1 MLRRLLVL
9 AFLLALPLGARA
21 NCNLQ
26 MTMSCAT
33 GSCTAVTTNSGTTA
47 CSGEF
52 IVGYIINEPP
62 PAATITNLTTT
73 LGLGNR
79 CSDSSIL
86 GPAATLAF
94 AFCVGDATLHPG
106 SSFSATAAIHGAA
119 GSAASLPVIA
129 VTEVVDPNGNETGFA
144 YAFNQLTVPTCT
156 PIAVVASQAQSG
168 IDYTVGWSEV
178 STPQTQFQVDE
189 STSSDFTANFTTRTV
204 SGTSTTFRHTVQSAT
219 TYYYRVRA
227 TSCGGGPGPY
237 SSTVSTIVLAPV
249 VLSSVSA
256 EAANVVLPFGS
267 TQPFSFT
274 LQIPPILGK
283 SALATTYTATSDK
296 PYLVVTPASG
306 TIPAQ
311 GLNLTVTAAPTG
323 LPPGASTGTI
333 TVTTDTGAKAA
344 VVPVSVTLATP
355 VGPGSKTLPTAN
367 TLIIPVVT
375 HVNGATAPF
384 ESDVRLTNAGSASTN
399 YQITLTP
406 TRTDGTQGGG
416 KATQITVGA
425 GQTLAL
431 NDIAKTLFGF
441 GATGQPTD
449 VGFGSLEIRPL
460 NSSAGGTYASSRT
473 YATTPR
479 GTFGQF
485 IPAIPFS
492 AFATIASS
500 LPFPIGGGT
509 PSLTP
514 PVLSIQQIA
523 DSLKFRTNLGLVEGS
538 GTPAS
543 GTINIY
549 NDAGTKL
556 KSVPFS
562 LQPGEHQ
569 QLNGFLANNGVTGLD
584 DGRIEIVLT
593 STTGAV
599 TAYASVVDNVTSDPL
614 AVTPVQPALI
624 SATRYVI
631 PGIADLIGGNNF
643 HSDLRI
649 FNGGTAT
656 ARVSATF
663 YPQNNGTVTPAPSTI
678 TIAPGETKAFDNV
691 LPSLFKVTG
700 TGGSVVLT
708 TDAPSSLVATART
721 YTNAPDGGTF
731 GQFIPGVT
739 SKDGVGLGERPM
751 QILQLEE
758 SAQFRSNVGLAELT
772 GNPAHVR
779 LSLYIPDSKVAGVVE
794 TDLGPNQFLQIGR
807 LFASVYGNDSIYN
820 GRVTVE
826 VTSGSGRVTAYGSVI
841 DNRSSDPTYVPSQ
854 Q

>member
-1 MLRRLLVL
+1 MLRRLLIFT
-9 AFLLALPLGARA
+9 FLLALPLVARA
-21 NCNLQ
+21 NCSLQ
-26 MTMSCAT
+26 MTMTCTT
-33 GSCTAVTTNSGTTA
+33 GSCSATTINNGTSSCT
-47 CSGEF
+47 GEF
-52 IVGYIINEPP
+52 FIGFLVNQ
-62 PAATITNLTTT
+62 PATTVSVTNLTNN
-73 LGLGNR
+73 LGLGV
-79 CSDSSIL
+79 CFDSSIL
-86 GPAATLAF
+86 GQQATIPF
-94 AFCVGDATLHPG
+94 AFCSGDASLPPG
-106 SSFSATAAIHGAA
+106 ASFTGTVGIHAQ
-119 GSAASLPVIA
+119 GSAASLPVTA
-129 VTEVVDPNGNETGFA
+129 VTEVIDSTTGNETGFA
-144 YAFNQLTVPTCT
+144 YAFNQLSVPTCT
-156 PIAVVASQAQSG
+156 PAAVVASQAQSG
-168 IDYTVGWSEV
+168 LDYNVSWSATVD
-178 STPQTQFQVDE
+178 PQTQYQIDE
-189 STSSDFTANFTTRTV
+189 STTQDFSANVTSRTV
-204 SGTSTTFRHTVQSAT
+204 AGTSATFRHSVQNT
-219 TYYYRVRA
+219 TTFYYRVRA
-227 TSCGGGPGPY
+227 TSCGGAAGPY
-237 SSTVSTIVLAPV
+237 SSTVSTIVLAP
-249 VLSSVSA
+249 LTISSGSA

-267 TQPFSFT
+267 TTPFSFS
-274 LQIPPILGK
+274 LQIPPLSGK
-283 SALATTYTATSDK
+283 TALATSYSAISDK
-296 PYLVVTPASG
+296 PYLLVTPPSG
-306 TIPAQ
+306 TIPPQ
-311 GLNLTVTAAPTG
+311 GLTLTVTAAPTG

-333 TVTTDTGAKAA
+333 TVTTDAGAKVA

-355 VGPGSKTLPTAN
+355 VGPGAKTLPTAN

-384 ESDVRLTNAGSASTN
+384 ESDVRLTNAGEAATT

-406 TRTDGTQGGG
+406 TRTDGTQGG
-416 KATQITVGA
+416 KATQVTVGA

-431 NDIAKTLFGF
+431 NDIARTLFGF

-449 VGFGSLEIRPL
+449 VGFGALEIRPL
-460 NSSAGGTYASSRT
+460 NDSAPKTYAASRT

-479 GTFGQF
+479 GTYGQF

-492 AFATIASS
+492 AFASIASA

-509 PSLTP
+509 PSGAP

-523 DSLKFRTNLGLVEGS
+523 ESAKFRTNLGIVEGS
-538 GTPAS
+538 GAAAS
-543 GTINIY
+543 GTISIF

-556 KSVPFS
+556 KAVPFS
-562 LQPGEHQ
+562 LKPGEHQ
-569 QLNGFLANNGVTGLD
+569 QLNGFLANNGVTLD
-584 DGRIEIVLT
+584 DGRIEISLE
-593 STTGAV
+593 SLTGAV
-599 TAYASVVDNVTSDPL
+599 TAYASVVDNTTSDPL

-624 SATRYVI
+624 SANRYVV

-649 FNGGTAT
+649 YNGGSVA

-663 YPQNNGTVTPAPSTI
+663 YPQNNGTVTAAPSAI

-691 LPSLFKVTG
+691 LPSLFNVTR

-772 GNPAHVR
+772 GNPVHVR
-779 LSLYIPDSKVAGVVE
+779 LSLYVPDSKVAGIVE

-807 LFASVYGNDSIYN
+807 LFAGVYGSESIYN
-820 GRVTVE
+820 GRVAVE
-826 VTSGSGRVTAYGSVI
+826 VTSGIGRVTAFGSVI
-841 DNRSSDPTYVPSQ
+841 DNSSSDPTYVPSQ

>member
-1 MLRRLLVL
+1 MFRRLLVF
-9 AFLLALPLGARA
+9 AFLASLPLAARA

-26 MTMSCAT
+26 MTMSCST
-33 GSCTAVTTNSGTTA
+33 GTCTSVTTNSGTSS
-47 CSGEF
+47 CSGQF
-52 IVGYIINEPP
+52 IAGFLVSEPGVSL
-62 PAATITNLTTT
+62 TNFSTT
-73 LGLGNR
+73 LGLG
-79 CSDSSIL
+79 DSCFDSGIL
-86 GPAATLAF
+86 GPAATVAF
-94 AFCVGDATLHPG
+94 ALCAGEASLPPGASFTATTG
-106 SSFSATAAIHGAA
+106 VHGA

-129 VTEVVDPNGNETGFA
+129 LTEVVDEAGNETGFA
-144 YAFNQLTVPTCT
+144 YVFNQLAIPTCT
-156 PIAVVASQAQSG
+156 PTAVVASQAQSG
-168 IDYTVGWSEV
+168 LDYTVGWSQT
-178 STPQTQFQVDE
+178 SSPQTQYQVDE
-189 STSSDFTANFTTRTV
+189 STSPDFTANLTTRTV
-204 SGTSTTFRHTVQSAT
+204 QGTSTIFRHTVPSAT

-237 SSTVSTIVLAPV
+237 SSTVSTIILAPV
-249 VLSSVSA
+249 VISSGSA

-267 TQPFSFT
+267 TQPFSFS

-283 SALATTYTATSDK
+283 SALATSYSAVSDK
-296 PYLVVTPASG
+296 PYLAVTPASG
-306 TIPAQ
+306 PIPPQ
-311 GLNLTVTAAPTG
+311 GLTLTVTATPTG

-344 VVPVSVTLATP
+344 AVPVSITLATP
-355 VGPGSKTLPTAN
+355 VGPGTKTLPTAN

-384 ESDVRLTNAGSASTN
+384 ESDVRLTNAGSAATN

-406 TRTDGTQGGG
+406 TRTDGTQGG
-416 KATQITVGA
+416 KATQISVGA

-441 GATGQPTD
+441 GATGQPAD

-460 NSSAGGTYASSRT
+460 NTSAAGTYASSRT

-479 GTFGQF
+479 GTYGQF
-485 IPAIPFS
+485 LPAIPFS
-492 AFATIASS
+492 AFATFASA

-509 PSLTP
+509 PSLKP
-514 PVLSIQQIA
+514 PVLSLQQVA
-523 DSLKFRTNLGLVEGS
+523 NSAKFRTNLGIVEGS

-543 GTINIY
+543 GRINVY
-549 NDAGTKL
+549 DDAGTKV
-556 KSVPFS
+556 SSTPFS
-562 LQPGEHQ
+562 LLAGEHQ
-569 QLNGFLANNGVTGLD
+569 QFGGIPVPLE
-584 DGRIEIVLT
+584 DGRIEIVVE
-593 STTGAV
+593 SPTGAV

-614 AVTPVQPALI
+614 AVAPVQPALI
-624 SATRYVI
+624 DATRYVI

-649 FNGGTAT
+649 FNGGILP
-656 ARVSATF
+656 ARVTATF

-678 TIAPGETKAFDNV
+678 TIRPGETKAYDNV
-691 LPSLFKVTG
+691 LPSLFQVTG
-700 TGGSVVLT
+700 TGGSIILT
-708 TDAPSSLVATART
+708 TDAPTSLVATART

-739 SKDGVGLGERPM
+739 SKEGVGLGERPM

-758 SAQFRSNVGLAELT
+758 STQFRSNVGLTELT

-779 LSLYIPDSKVAGVVE
+779 LSLYIPDSKVAGIVE

-807 LFASVYGNDSIYN
+807 LFASVYGNDNIYN
-820 GRVTVE
+820 GRVSVE

>member
-1 MLRRLLVL
+1 MLRRLLLL
-9 AFLLALPLGARA
+9 AFLLALPLSASA

-26 MTMSCAT
+26 MTLSCT
-33 GSCTAVTTNSGTTA
+33 SGSCTAVTTNAGPTS

-52 IVGYIINEPP
+52 VTGFFVNEP
-62 PAATITNLTTT
+62 ASSVSITNFSTT
-73 LGLGNR
+73 LGIGDE
-79 CSDSSIL
+79 CFDSGLL
-86 GPAATLAF
+86 GPAATMAF
-94 AFCVGDATLHPG
+94 SFCAGEASLPPG
-106 SSFSATAAIHGAA
+106 GSFSASAGIHGAGDA
-119 GSAASLPVIA
+119 SSLPVIA
-129 VTEVVDPNGNETGFA
+129 LTEVVGENGDESAFA
-144 YAFNQLTVPTCT
+144 YAFNQLVVPTCT
-156 PIAVVASQAQSG
+156 PTASVASQTQSG
-168 IDYTVGWSEV
+168 LDYTVSWSAA
-178 STPQTQFQVDE
+178 STPQTQYQIDE
-189 STSSDFTANFTTRTV
+189 STSPDFTANLVSQTV
-204 SGTSTTFRHTVQSAT
+204 PGTSATFRHAVGSAT

-237 SSTVSTIVLAPV
+237 STTVSTIVLAPV
-249 VLSSVSA
+249 VLSSGSA
-256 EAANVVLPFGS
+256 EAANVVLPLGT
-267 TQPFSFT
+267 TQPFSFQ

-283 SALATTYTATSDK
+283 TAQATTYTATSDK

-306 TIPAQ
+306 TIPAS
-311 GLNLTVTAAPTG
+311 GLNLTVTATPTG

-344 VVPVSVTLATP
+344 SVPVSVTLAPP

-384 ESDVRLTNAGSASTN
+384 ESDVRLTNSGSASTN

-406 TRTDGTQGGG
+406 TRTDGTQGG

-441 GATGQPTD
+441 GATGQPSD

-479 GTFGQF
+479 GTYGQF

-492 AFATIASS
+492 SFATIASS
-500 LPFPIGGGT
+500 VPFPIGGGT
-509 PSLTP
+509 PNLTP

-523 DSLKFRTNLGLVEGS
+523 ESAKFRTNLGLVEGS
-538 GTPAS
+538 GTPAA
-543 GTINIY
+543 GIINVY
-549 NDAGTKL
+549 DDAGSKL
-556 KSVPFS
+556 KTVPFS

-569 QLNGFLANNGVTGLD
+569 QLNNFLSANGVTGLA

-593 STTGAV
+593 SPTGAV
-599 TAYASVVDNVTSDPL
+599 TAYASVVDNITSDPL
-614 AVTPVQPALI
+614 AVAPVQPSTI
-624 SATRYVI
+624 SATRYVVA
-631 PGIADLIGGNNF
+631 GIADLIGGNNF

-649 FNGGTAT
+649 FNGGPVEAH
-656 ARVSATF
+656 VHATF
-663 YPQNNGTVTPAPSTI
+663 FAQNNGPVTQAPSTI
-678 TIAPGETKAFDNV
+678 TIASGETKAFDNV
-691 LPSLFKVTG
+691 LPSLFNVTG

-708 TDAPSSLVATART
+708 TDEASSLVATART

-739 SKDGVGLGERPM
+739 SKDGVGVGDAPM

-758 SAQFRSNVGLAELT
+758 STQFRSNVGLAELT
-772 GNPAHVR
+772 GNPAHVK

-807 LFASVYGNDSIYN
+807 LFASVYGSDNIYN